1 MAQSEKQI
9 ILEFDRK
16 MRKVRGGD
24 YPVRRDV
31 MGYYGEVLMGDE
43 LQKRGIP
50 YEERGGLAGYDLL
63 VDDRIK
69 LEVRT
74 SELKNE
80 RCFPKNIM
88 AWGWKLQ
95 KRNMKGEDRSPVPL
109 KYDLVTLV
117 RLKDGWDKYDI
128 FMFQREQVEKMEE
141 IHYGGYQTV
150 AKGIY
155 LFQNPLEEAIKSD
168 KHHMISR
175 QCRAFNKHPERFLI
189 DWQKLK

>member
-1 MAQSEKQI
+1 
-9 ILEFDRK
+9 
-16 MRKVRGGD
+16 
-24 YPVRRDV
+24 

-43 LQKRGIP
+43 LRKRGIP
-50 YEERGGLAGYDLL
+50 YEKKGGLAGYDLL
-63 VDDRIK
+63 VEGRIK

-80 RCFPKNIM
+80 RCFPKNIR

-95 KRNMKGEDRSPVPL
+95 KRNMNGEDRSPVPL

-117 RLKDGWDKYDI
+117 RLKGGWDKYDI
-128 FMFQREQVEKMEE
+128 FMFSREQVEKMEE

-175 QCRAFNKHPERFLI
+175 QCRAFNRHPERFLI
-189 DWQKLK
+189 DWQRLELKQE